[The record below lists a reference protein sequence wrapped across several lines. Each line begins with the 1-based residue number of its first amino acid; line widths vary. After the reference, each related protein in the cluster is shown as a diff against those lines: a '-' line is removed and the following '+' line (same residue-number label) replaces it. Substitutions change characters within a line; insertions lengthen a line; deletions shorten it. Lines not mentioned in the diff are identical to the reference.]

1 MNLQNSQSAS
11 ELDSD
16 KDSRLKYV
24 EMGTVFKDRASAVD
38 LNCKLSQKSCER
50 FALYLAKQKPKTP
63 EQFEK
68 VELLKD
74 FVLKT
79 SQANEEMMLL
89 IDYMK
94 GLIEDIA
101 TDSKVLIDGAVLRDK
116 LKFQSDTIEILINQR
131 DQVINDFSGRN
142 KKDSQ

>member
-1 MNLQNSQSAS
+1 MKDN
-11 ELDSD
+11 ED

-79 SQANEEMMLL
+79 SKANEEMMLL

-101 TDSKVLIDGAVLRDK
+101 TDSKVLIEGAILRDK
-116 LKFQSDTIEILINQR
+116 LKFQSDTIQRITEQRNEAIAEIFDHYQDELRKNTA
-131 DQVINDFSGRN
+131 NS
-142 KKDSQ
+142 

>member
-1 MNLQNSQSAS
+1 MKDN
-11 ELDSD
+11 ED

-24 EMGTVFKDRASAVD
+24 EMGAVFKDRASAVD

-68 VELLKD
+68 VEVLKD

-79 SQANEEMMLL
+79 SKANEEMMLL

-101 TDSKVLIDGAVLRDK
+101 TDSKVLIDGAILRDK
-116 LKFQSDTIEILINQR
+116 LKFQSDTIE
-131 DQVINDFSGRN
+131 SGWMLREEMVETIRKN
-142 KKDSQ
+142 KLNELRANTANS

>member
-1 MNLQNSQSAS
+1 MN
-11 ELDSD
+11 ED

-50 FALYLAKQKPKTP
+50 FALYLAKQKPQTP

-68 VELLKD
+68 VEALKD

-79 SQANEEMMLL
+79 SKANEEMMLL

-101 TDSKVLIDGAVLRDK
+101 TDSKVLIDGALLRDK
-116 LKFQSDTIEILINQR
+116 LKFQGDTIQRITEQRNEAIAEIFDHYQDELRKNTA
-131 DQVINDFSGRN
+131 NS
-142 KKDSQ
+142 

>member
-1 MNLQNSQSAS
+1 MKDN
-11 ELDSD
+11 ED

-68 VELLKD
+68 VEVLKD

-79 SQANEEMMLL
+79 SKANEEMMLL

-101 TDSKVLIDGAVLRDK
+101 TDSKILIEGAILRDK
-116 LKFQSDTIEILINQR
+116 LKFQSDTIQRITEQRNEAIAEIFDHYQDELRKNTA
-131 DQVINDFSGRN
+131 NS
-142 KKDSQ
+142 

>member
-1 MNLQNSQSAS
+1 MKDN
-11 ELDSD
+11 ED

-68 VELLKD
+68 VEVLKD

-79 SQANEEMMLL
+79 SKANEEIMLL

-101 TDSKVLIDGAVLRDK
+101 TDSKVLIEGAILRDK
-116 LKFQSDTIEILINQR
+116 LKFQSDTIQRITEQRNEAIAEIFDHYQDELRKNTA
-131 DQVINDFSGRN
+131 NS
-142 KKDSQ
+142 

>member
-1 MNLQNSQSAS
+1 MKDN
-11 ELDSD
+11 ED

-38 LNCKLSQKSCER
+38 ISCKLSQKSCER
-50 FALYLAKQKPKTP
+50 FAVYLSKQKPKTP

-68 VELLKD
+68 VEALKE

-79 SQANEEMMLL
+79 SKANEEMMLL

-94 GLIEDIA
+94 GLIKDIA
-101 TDSKVLIDGAVLRDK
+101 TDSKVIIDGAILRDK
-116 LKFQSDTIEILINQR
+116 LKFQSDTIE
-131 DQVINDFSGRN
+131 SGWMLREEMIETIRKN
-142 KKDSQ
+142 KLNELRKDTANS